1 MHTRYGRV
9 HNSAQP
15 DGWLLLIYL
24 RDAFVT
30 REYRSYVRQARRSFS
45 YGVKYQT
52 LRSNYRDQIAQFVFD
67 VAGHSDGMGDFLAQ

>member
-30 REYRSYVRQARRSFS
+30 REYPFLCSAGAAAPFLTALNFRRYVRTTEIR
-45 YGVKYQT
+45 
-52 LRSNYRDQIAQFVFD
+52 
-67 VAGHSDGMGDFLAQ
+67 